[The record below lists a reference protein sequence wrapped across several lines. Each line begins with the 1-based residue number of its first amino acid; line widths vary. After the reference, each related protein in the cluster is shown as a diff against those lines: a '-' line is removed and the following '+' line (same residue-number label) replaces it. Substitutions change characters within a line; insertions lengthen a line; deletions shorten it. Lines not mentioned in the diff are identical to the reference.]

1 LSGRV
6 TIGAV
11 GRLAEVAEFENSEDP
26 LGYGGL
32 TIEDLSPG
40 GQSYNTDENMVSLV
54 LEKVGIPFGDIAG
67 TGVIFNAFTGD
78 IKADA
83 FMWAAGDNPAGLN
96 WDQSAGESA
105 LRYIQ
110 RWDQVSAVHPGP
122 FADAGATA
130 GNSVGW
136 STGQTG
142 FFRTFETLSGTI
154 RRVLIGGRP
163 RGTPTISTPFIEGVD
178 IREPSEI
185 TRGYPKANRFQ
196 VLGFDDGGKLGPT
209 RFTMQSSNDFMG
221 SRKFTGPV
229 VSSPMIERS
238 AENDPGNGMSCEKVA
253 YALEP
258 EYNRITV
265 SGSITTGRDDYISHG
280 ATIIVQG
287 PSGVGRLGTNE
298 HLWVQSIR
306 GFVSFQ
312 QGFTQTIE
320 VLGGGL
326 PDDYLPAVPQ

>member
-1 LSGRV
+1 
-6 TIGAV
+6 
-11 GRLAEVAEFENSEDP
+11 
-26 LGYGGL
+26 
-32 TIEDLSPG
+32 
-40 GQSYNTDENMVSLV
+40 
-54 LEKVGIPFGDIAG
+54 
-67 TGVIFNAFTGD
+67 
-78 IKADA
+78 
-83 FMWAAGDNPAGLN
+83 
-96 WDQSAGESA
+96 
-105 LRYIQ
+105 
-110 RWDQVSAVHPGP
+110 
-122 FADAGATA
+122 
-130 GNSVGW
+130 
-136 STGQTG
+136 
-142 FFRTFETLSGTI
+142 
-154 RRVLIGGRP
+154 
-163 RGTPTISTPFIEGVD
+163 
-178 IREPSEI
+178 
-185 TRGYPKANRFQ
+185 
-196 VLGFDDGGKLGPT
+196 
-209 RFTMQSSNDFMG
+209 MQSSNDFMG